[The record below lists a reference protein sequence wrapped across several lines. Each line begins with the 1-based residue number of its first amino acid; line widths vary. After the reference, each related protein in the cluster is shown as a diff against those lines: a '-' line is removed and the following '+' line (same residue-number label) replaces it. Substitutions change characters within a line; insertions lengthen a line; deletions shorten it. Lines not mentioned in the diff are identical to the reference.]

1 MDREPETE
9 IVSDT
14 PVRLRRKAAKKAT
27 PAGADKSVVTGLGA
41 VLESGLPAVVAAS
54 TGEPVVQQLCDQAQL
69 ERGSCG
75 NEETRELVVE
85 RIVPNP
91 RMVLASYEK
100 DGQKRVVRVVVGVNR
115 NFKVRM
121 RLKAQRGADE
131 NARWR
136 LIGRRPRLP
145 GRW

>member
-1 MDREPETE
+1 VDREPETE
-9 IVSDT
+9 IVSDA
-14 PVRLRRKAAKKAT
+14 PIGRSKRREAKKAT
-27 PAGADKSVVTGLGA
+27 GACAEKSAVTVFESERAHPVVVEA
-41 VLESGLPAVVAAS
+41 AAS
-54 TGEPVVQQLCDQAQL
+54 EPVERRLSDQAQL
-69 ERGSCG
+69 EQGGCDA
-75 NEETRELVVE
+75 EEIRELVVE

-100 DGQKRVVRVVVGVNR
+100 DGQKRVVVGVNR

-121 RLKAQRGADE
+121 RLKAQRGSDE
-131 NARWR
+131 NAPWR

>member
-9 IVSDT
+9 IVSDA
-14 PVRLRRKAAKKAT
+14 PIGRSKRREAKKAT
-27 PAGADKSVVTGLGA
+27 GACAEKSAVTVFESERAHPVVVEA
-41 VLESGLPAVVAAS
+41 AAS
-54 TGEPVVQQLCDQAQL
+54 EPVERRLSDQAQL
-69 ERGSCG
+69 EQGGCDA
-75 NEETRELVVE
+75 EEIRELVVE

>member
-9 IVSDT
+9 IVSDA
-14 PVRLRRKAAKKAT
+14 PIGRSKRREAKKAT
-27 PAGADKSVVTGLGA
+27 GACAEKSAVTVFESERAHPVVVEA
-41 VLESGLPAVVAAS
+41 AAS
-54 TGEPVVQQLCDQAQL
+54 EPVERRLSDQAQL
-69 ERGSCG
+69 EQGGCDA
-75 NEETRELVVE
+75 EEIRELVVE

-121 RLKAQRGADE
+121 RLKAQRGSDE
-131 NARWR
+131 NTRWR

>member
-9 IVSDT
+9 IVSDA
-14 PVRLRRKAAKKAT
+14 PIGRSKRREAKKAT
-27 PAGADKSVVTGLGA
+27 GACAEKSAVTVFESERAHPVVVEA
-41 VLESGLPAVVAAS
+41 AAS
-54 TGEPVVQQLCDQAQL
+54 EPVERRLSDQAQL
-69 ERGSCG
+69 EQGGCDA
-75 NEETRELVVE
+75 EEIRELVVE

-121 RLKAQRGADE
+121 RLKAQRGSDE
-131 NARWR
+131 NTPWR

>member
-9 IVSDT
+9 IVSDA
-14 PVRLRRKAAKKAT
+14 PIGRSKRREAKKAT
-27 PAGADKSVVTGLGA
+27 GACAEKSAVTVFESERAHPVVVEA
-41 VLESGLPAVVAAS
+41 AAS
-54 TGEPVVQQLCDQAQL
+54 EPVERRLSDQAQL
-69 ERGSCG
+69 EQGGCDA
-75 NEETRELVVE
+75 EEIRELVVE

-121 RLKAQRGADE
+121 RLKAQRGSDE
-131 NARWR
+131 NAPWR

>member
-1 MDREPETE
+1 VATEPETE
-9 IVSDT
+9 IVSDA
-14 PVRLRRKAAKKAT
+14 PIGRSKRREAKKAT
-27 PAGADKSVVTGLGA
+27 GACAEKSAVT
-41 VLESGLPAVVAAS
+41 VFESERAHPAVVEAAAS
-54 TGEPVVQQLCDQAQL
+54 EPARRLSDQAQP
-69 ERGSCG
+69 EQGGCG
-75 NEETRELVVE
+75 AEEIRELVVE

-131 NARWR
+131 NAPWR

>member
-1 MDREPETE
+1 VDREPETE
-9 IVSDT
+9 IVSDA
-14 PVRLRRKAAKKAT
+14 PIGRSKRREAKKAT
-27 PAGADKSVVTGLGA
+27 GACAEKSAVTVFESERAHPVVVEA
-41 VLESGLPAVVAAS
+41 AAS
-54 TGEPVVQQLCDQAQL
+54 EPVERRLSDQAQL
-69 ERGSCG
+69 EQGGCDA
-75 NEETRELVVE
+75 EEIRELVVE

-121 RLKAQRGADE
+121 RLKAQRGSDE
-131 NARWR
+131 NAPWR

>member
-1 MDREPETE
+1 VDREPETE
-9 IVSDT
+9 IVSDA
-14 PVRLRRKAAKKAT
+14 PIGRSKRREAKKAT
-27 PAGADKSVVTGLGA
+27 GACAEKSAVTVFESERAHPVVVEA
-41 VLESGLPAVVAAS
+41 AAS
-54 TGEPVVQQLCDQAQL
+54 EPVERRLSDQAQL
-69 ERGSCG
+69 EQGGCDA
-75 NEETRELVVE
+75 EEIRELVVE

>member
-9 IVSDT
+9 IVSDA
-14 PVRLRRKAAKKAT
+14 PIGRSKRREAKKAT
-27 PAGADKSVVTGLGA
+27 GACAEKSAVTVFESERAHPVVVEA
-41 VLESGLPAVVAAS
+41 AAS
-54 TGEPVVQQLCDQAQL
+54 EPVERRLSDQAQL
-69 ERGSCG
+69 EQGGCDA
-75 NEETRELVVE
+75 EEIRELVVE

-100 DGQKRVVRVVVGVNR
+100 DGQKRVVRVVVGLNR

-131 NARWR
+131 NAPWR

>member
-1 MDREPETE
+1 VDREPETE
-9 IVSDT
+9 IVSDA
-14 PVRLRRKAAKKAT
+14 PIGRSKRREAKKAT
-27 PAGADKSVVTGLGA
+27 GACAEKSAVTVFESERAHPVVVEA
-41 VLESGLPAVVAAS
+41 AAS
-54 TGEPVVQQLCDQAQL
+54 EPVERRLSDQAQL
-69 ERGSCG
+69 EQGGCDA
-75 NEETRELVVE
+75 EEIRELVVE

-131 NARWR
+131 NAPWR